1 MYGIAILQVFFLQD
15 LQDLAL
21 NLAHILQDWIK
32 IGSSLVAKN
41 IAGIGEGKES
51 FTHCL
56 IRLMC
61 GTRDHLNEFPQSI
74 VHNSRTG
81 HRLS

>member
-1 MYGIAILQVFFLQD
+1 MLKEDARRIGCLKFSSVLGY
-15 LQDLAL
+15 
-21 NLAHILQDWIK
+21 HK
-32 IGSSLVAKN
+32 IGSSPVAKN

-56 IRLMC
+56 IRLMY
-61 GTRDHLNEFPQSI
+61 GTCDHLDEFPQSI

>member
-1 MYGIAILQVFFLQD
+1 MLKEDARRIECLKFSSVLEY
-15 LQDLAL
+15 
-21 NLAHILQDWIK
+21 HK

-61 GTRDHLNEFPQSI
+61 GTRDHPDEFPQLI

-81 HRLS
+81 HQLSKFMH

>member
-1 MYGIAILQVFFLQD
+1 MLKEDARCIECLKFSSVLGY
-15 LQDLAL
+15 
-21 NLAHILQDWIK
+21 HK

-61 GTRDHLNEFPQSI
+61 GTRDHSDEFPQSI